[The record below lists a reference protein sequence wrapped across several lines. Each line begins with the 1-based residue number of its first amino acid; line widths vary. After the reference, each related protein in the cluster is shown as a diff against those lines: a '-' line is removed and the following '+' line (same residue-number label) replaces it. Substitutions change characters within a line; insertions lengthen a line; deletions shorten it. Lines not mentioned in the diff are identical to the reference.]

1 MMELLTLSVSE
12 QEVEIPEIDYTNI
25 VVEDDQPVDGLI
37 SEREMDLL
45 RDSLYASWR
54 MPDGTTPQFVA
65 MANVGLFYLP
75 TEPAV
80 VPDLLV
86 SLDVQLPAQ
95 IKEKKD
101 KSYFIWQYGKP
112 PELVVEIVSNRE
124 GGELGRKVK
133 LYARLGISYYIVH
146 DPEHHLSET
155 TLHIFERRGKS
166 YFRMSE
172 QFLEELNLGVTLWQ
186 GVHKGMQGEWLRWVN
201 DSGQLLATN
210 QERAEVAETQAE
222 TAKVEAEAAKAEAEA
237 AKNRAEKL
245 AAKLRAL
252 GIDPESLDS

>member
-1 MMELLTLSVSE
+1 MSE
-12 QEVEIPEIDYTNI
+12 IVKLPVEEQVTEIPEIDYSNI
-25 VVEDDQPVDGLI
+25 IVEDDEPLL
-37 SEREMDLL
+37 SLFLEREIDLL
-45 RDSLYASWR
+45 RDALYASWR
-54 MPDGTTPQFVA
+54 MTDGTSPEFVA

-75 TEPAV
+75 TEPAI

-112 PELVVEIVSNRE
+112 PEIVVEIVSNRE

-133 LYARLGISYYIVH
+133 QYARLGISYYIVH

-155 TLHIFERRGKS
+155 TLHIFERRGS
-166 YFRMSE
+166 NFFRMSDW
-172 QFLEELNLGVTLWQ
+172 FLNGYNLGVTLWR
-186 GVHKGMQGEWLRWVN
+186 GTHKGLEGEWLRWV
-201 DSGQLLATN
+201 DGSGQLLATS
-210 QERAEVAETQAE
+210 QEYAKEVEIQ
-222 TAKVEAEAAKAEAEA
+222 AEAAKAEAEA
-237 AKNRAEKL
+237 AKSRAEKL

-252 GIDPESLDS
+252 GIDPDLE